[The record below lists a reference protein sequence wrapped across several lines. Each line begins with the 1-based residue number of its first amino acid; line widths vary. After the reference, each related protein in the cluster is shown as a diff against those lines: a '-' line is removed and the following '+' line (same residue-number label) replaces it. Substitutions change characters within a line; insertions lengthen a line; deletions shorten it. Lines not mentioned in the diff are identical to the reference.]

1 MNGLQR
7 KRKIKNG
14 QDYFI
19 AYIDPS
25 LSNEGTYEYKD
36 KIKSFGARFDGQK
49 KTWYFIL
56 SNDAQ
61 KRNWQIEQFLKPCVE
76 FLKSVEKTP
85 SKYPQTD
92 AQIQEILTA
101 IDKLINKIQT
111 SSTTEVDTNFDAQ
124 DIKDRLIAFKE
135 ELLNSFKDES
145 WKKKFEPLIKFKQA
159 LGPRFSMT
167 NTILIYIQDPEATM
181 VKSTSNWRNANRKI
195 KSGAPAI
202 ALWMPHGDK
211 KFKTQWQK
219 HVGKVDWLIQNGKLR
234 QIDPNSISY
243 KQIDS
248 LVAKLSI
255 GEKETLNK
263 YLNQFNGPVT
273 HTLEPLWYDYRFTE
287 QIPGTEDLI
296 GSPNNEDIEWFDGT
310 SQETDKTSRLYDAVI
325 NAIKSTQINLVYGT
339 EQTLGGARGVSKS
352 GEIEVLQGI
361 PKNAGAIS
369 TLVHEFSHEL
379 LHQKWLSNS
388 SQDFAK
394 YFVGTEQG
402 RALVEQQAEIS
413 AWIVMRN
420 FGYSMQTAVNY
431 VGCWGGDERN
441 VIKVF
446 DTVANVASYIIN
458 SVQEQ
463 LSNMNESMQNTVNL
477 SGMDVA
483 QMLGQEAVSEYQK
496 SLQLNQKLTEIK
508 NKFFDFL
515 NRMSK

>member
-1 MNGLQR
+1 M
-7 KRKIKNG
+7 
-14 QDYFI
+14 
-19 AYIDPS
+19 
-25 LSNEGTYEYKD
+25 
-36 KIKSFGARFDGQK
+36 
-49 KTWYFIL
+49 
-56 SNDAQ
+56 
-61 KRNWQIEQFLKPCVE
+61 
-76 FLKSVEKTP
+76 KSVEKTP
-85 SKYPQTD
+85 SKFPQAD

-101 IDKLINKIQT
+101 IDNLIKKIQT
-111 SSTTEVDTNFDAQ
+111 TSTTEVDTNFDSKE
-124 DIKDRLIAFKE
+124 IENRLKAFKE

-145 WKKKFEPLIKFKQA
+145 WKKKFEPIIKFKQA
-159 LGPRFSMT
+159 LGPSYSMT
-167 NTILIYIQDPEATM
+167 NTLLIWVQDPQATM
-181 VKSTSNWRNANRKI
+181 VKSASDWKNANRRIKI
-195 KSGAPAI
+195 GAPAI
-202 ALWMPHGDK
+202 ALYVPHGKRLFDTEEK
-211 KFKTQWQK
+211 I
-219 HVGKVDWLIQNGKLR
+219 HDAKVKWLIKNKKLR
-234 QIDPNSISY
+234 QINPNGISV
-243 KQIDS
+243 KQVDFLIS
-248 LVAKLSI
+248 KLTV

-310 SQETDKTSRLYDAVI
+310 SQETDKTIKLYNAVI
-325 NAIKSTQINLVYGT
+325 NAIKSTQINLVYGS

-463 LSNMNESMQNTVNL
+463 LSNMNESMQNNVNL

-508 NKFFDFL
+508 NNFFDFL